1 MNTESLRQKLI
12 SAARAH
18 PPIAQVPYA
27 FEKRIMARLGRGAV
41 PDLWATW
48 SSLLWRAAIPCCAIM
63 IAVSAATLALPSGP
77 EDFDTQ
83 LHAVLLAGL
92 DAGTDLP

>member
-18 PPIAQVPYA
+18 TPDARVPYA
-27 FEKRIMARLGRGAV
+27 FEKRIMARLGGPV

-63 IAVSAATLALPSGP
+63 IAVSAATLVIPSGP

-92 DAGTDLP
+92 DAGADLP